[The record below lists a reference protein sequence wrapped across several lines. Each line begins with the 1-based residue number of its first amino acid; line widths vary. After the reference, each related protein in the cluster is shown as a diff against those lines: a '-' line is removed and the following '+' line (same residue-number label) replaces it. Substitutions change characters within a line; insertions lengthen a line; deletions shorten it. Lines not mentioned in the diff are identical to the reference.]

1 MTTTEQAVLAAEIE
15 GAVRATAGVSAV
27 YRSASVISHLLRA
40 GAAALG
46 VRPEDEP
53 LVSVAETEVGVA
65 VEASIGVESHTR
77 SGDTLRAVRAA
88 VDAVL
93 ERQGVRRESLTLTVV
108 HVHAAA
114 PEPVV

>member
-1 MTTTEQAVLAAEIE
+1 MTATEQAALAAVIE
-15 GAVRATAGVSAV
+15 DAVRETAGVCAV

-40 GAAALG
+40 GATALG

-53 LVSVAETEVGVA
+53 LVSVVGGADGVA
-65 VEASIGVESHTR
+65 VEASIGVEAGAR

-93 ERQGVRRESLTLTVV
+93 EGHGVRRETVTLTVV
-108 HVHAAA
+108 HVQAGA
-114 PEPVV
+114 PEPAV